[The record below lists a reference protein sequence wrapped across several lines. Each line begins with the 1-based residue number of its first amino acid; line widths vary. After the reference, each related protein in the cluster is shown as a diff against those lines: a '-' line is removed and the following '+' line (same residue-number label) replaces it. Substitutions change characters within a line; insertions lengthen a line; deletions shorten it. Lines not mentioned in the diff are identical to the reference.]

1 MDECRRMGMSV
12 LGPDVNESQYRF
24 AVNEEGQIRFGMG
37 AIKGVGEGAVEAIIN
52 ERENGNYT
60 SIFDFTKRVDLR
72 ACNKRTL
79 ESLALA
85 GGFDSFTGTHRA
97 QYMHVE
103 GNTTFLEKAIK
114 FGYSHQESENSA
126 QVSLFGEASDVSIPE
141 PQPPVC
147 DEWGTLEQLSKERDL
162 VGVFISGHPLDDYK
176 LEISH
181 FCTKNFHI
189 GLFADNMEALMGKG
203 ELKFAGIV
211 TEALHLQTKKG
222 KPWGKFKLEDYKGD
236 FEFLLFG
243 DDYLNNQQFLNPNYF
258 LFVSGKVMMSGYRNE
273 PEFKVSKISLLSDLR
288 EKIAKEINLT
298 VNLEQVTD
306 TFIDDLDALINENE
320 GNCRV
325 IMKFKHKGEG
335 LDANG
340 LLRGKKVYITDP
352 LIETLDKMDIKYA
365 LN

>member
-1 MDECRRMGMSV
+1 
-12 LGPDVNESQYRF
+12 
-24 AVNEEGQIRFGMG
+24 
-37 AIKGVGEGAVEAIIN
+37 
-52 ERENGNYT
+52 
-60 SIFDFTKRVDLR
+60 
-72 ACNKRTL
+72 
-79 ESLALA
+79 
-85 GGFDSFTGTHRA
+85 
-97 QYMHVE
+97 
-103 GNTTFLEKAIK
+103 
-114 FGYSHQESENSA
+114 
-126 QVSLFGEASDVSIPE
+126 
-141 PQPPVC
+141 
-147 DEWGTLEQLSKERDL
+147 
-162 VGVFISGHPLDDYK
+162 
-176 LEISH
+176 
-181 FCTKNFHI
+181 
-189 GLFADNMEALMGKG
+189 MGKG

-258 LFVSGKVMMSGYRNE
+258 LFVSGLVMMSRYRNE